1 MGCIFF
7 RAAGWS
13 CQYTL
18 HRIDVAA
25 RLSDFPAPHRWLR
38 LAFIPSRLVSWW
50 GYQNKPRSTKPLLR
64 KGLQRKHAETHGI
77 KLKLRLRADWILCG

>member
-25 RLSDFPAPHRWLR
+25 WLSDIPAPHRWHR

-50 GYQNKPRSTKPLLR
+50 GYQKNRVAQNR
-64 KGLQRKHAETHGI
+64 FAKGIAAKTSH
-77 KLKLRLRADWILCG
+77 